1 MSVIFSLQILWKTSL
16 LVGKSPSPG
25 HAMKFLSLENFQ
37 IPQTLQS
44 SSLGAIT
51 FRGHS
56 RALRLDPQEPLASTL
71 HPLVLA
77 VQGFTQYS
85 YASHGATETNAWS
98 QGAKGNVGPGFVRS
112 VECDAGPLQTGGQ
125 VAPGNLESEGAK
137 CGTPSPPKREPE
149 TTVLGQNGAQ
159 ILGAKMRPF
168 PLFPLTVVPRKWARF
183 VAQVLA
189 SWAILGETIDR
200 CRRPLPPGNGTTSWR
215 GRRPLD
221 RWWCT
226 SIWTRLA

>member
-125 VAPGNLESEGAK
+125 VAPGSLESEGAK
-137 CGTPSPPKREPE
+137 CGTPSPPKSGTRDHSPGEKWCPDS
-149 TTVLGQNGAQ
+149 GRQN
-159 ILGAKMRPF
+159 
-168 PLFPLTVVPRKWARF
+168 
-183 VAQVLA
+183 
-189 SWAILGETIDR
+189 ETISFVSFNSSAQKVGAIR
-200 CRRPLPPGNGTTSWR
+200 GPGVGLLGNSGGDHR
-215 GRRPLD
+215 
-221 RWWCT
+221 
-226 SIWTRLA
+226 